1 MAARSR
7 HQRRFYL
14 EHLLVTLVI
23 ALLSALLVFAATPN
37 FIDRYFYDVMLRSLP
52 AEQETDVVVVGIDEI
67 SLRELGRWPWDRDK
81 LATLINRLQEFESG
95 PVLLDLLL
103 TELDLSRPESDQRL
117 ARALADHGN
126 VYLPVHIEQQTS
138 GGQLIELLPHH
149 RFSSQA
155 KGLGHV
161 DLEVDADGV
170 VRSVF
175 LRSGIGQPWWPH
187 VALAMLE
194 NENPELAAPY
204 SVSKTSRRGALA
216 NVREYPRL
224 IPFAGDAGA
233 FPQISAVDVIKGRVP
248 AQLLRGRTV
257 LVGATAAGLGDML
270 ATPLS
275 VSGQLMPGV
284 EVNASILEGLRQQ
297 RLLHMTGTSTSL
309 LMTLLIG
316 LVAPL
321 LLPLVPP
328 RFGMPLIGG
337 VLATTLVMGYL
348 LLRHFQ
354 IWFPLGA
361 PLVVALT
368 AYPLWTWRR
377 LEYTLDY
384 LRTAMS
390 RLSRYTALTRR
401 LGEAESVA
409 PLLRMLERALPVVA
423 WRLER
428 RGSGEVQVGGDTVNE
443 RAWQTPRATHVSF
456 QRGED
461 QYELGVL
468 WRDEQI
474 DRRLRSW
481 VMAMASRVS
490 MLPKTGGA
498 AYEVVENY
506 IERVAE
512 EEVRQQA
519 LTQFFNASLEQLR
532 EGVLMCDACGS
543 VLYANSRALYWL
555 DLAPE
560 QIDGLHLLD
569 LPRGLQWPE
578 SRGNWADLVAE
589 TLRERLVSLEC
600 RRDTDGREMLLEMSV
615 VNAGLRPGRVLI
627 VTIKDVSDIKSALR
641 TRTELLDF
649 LSHDLRSPMISVM
662 ALTETMRHSEQGAA
676 IKPFLDNIE
685 LHARKNLSIS
695 EQFLQLARVEALE
708 QVELAQLDMLPVV
721 ESAIEQAQPQAA
733 ERDLKI
739 RFHYDARADVWVSGN
754 HELLER
760 LVLNLLTN
768 AIKYSHP
775 GNSIDVTLSAQ
786 DGRVSCEVRD
796 RGIGIA
802 PEFVEHLF
810 ERYTRSGNKAAS
822 KERGAGL
829 GLRFAKVVSE
839 RHGGDIKVTSVEGEG
854 SRFTLLLPQ
863 LHLDDRENA

>member
-1 MAARSR
+1 MAVRSR
-7 HQRRFYL
+7 YQRRFYV
-14 EHLLVTLVI
+14 EHLVITLVI

-37 FIDRYFYDVMLRSLP
+37 FLDRYFYDVMLRSLP
-52 AEQETDVVVVGIDEI
+52 GEQETDLVIVGIDEF

-81 LATLINRLQEFESG
+81 LATLIDRLHEYESG

-103 TELDLSRPESDQRL
+103 TELDLSRPEGDQRL
-117 ARALADHGN
+117 AAALGKHGN

-138 GGQLIELLPHH
+138 GGQLVELLPHH
-149 RFSSQA
+149 RFASQA
-155 KGLGHV
+155 RALGHV
-161 DLEVDADGV
+161 DLEVDPDGV
-170 VRSVF
+170 VRSVY

-187 VALAMLE
+187 IALAMLE
-194 NENPELAAPY
+194 DEAPSLAARFKA
-204 SVSKTSRRGALA
+204 SQNSRRGALA

-233 FPQISAVDVIKGRVP
+233 YPQVSAVDVIKGRVP
-248 AQLLRGRTV
+248 LQLLSGRTV
-257 LVGATAAGLGDML
+257 LVGATAAGLGDTL

-284 EVNASILEGLRQQ
+284 EVNANILDALR
-297 RLLHMTGTSTSL
+297 REHLIRTVSTSTAL
-309 LMTLLIG
+309 LLTLVIG

-321 LLPLVPP
+321 MLPLVPP
-328 RFGMPLIGG
+328 RFGMPLIA
-337 VLATTLVMGYL
+337 VVMAFTLVLGYL

-354 IWFPLGA
+354 LWYPLGA
-361 PLVVALT
+361 PLLVALT

-390 RLSRYTALTRR
+390 RLSRYTALNRR

-409 PLLRMLERALPVVA
+409 PLLRMLERALPVAA

-428 RGSGEVQVGGDTVNE
+428 RGSGEVQAGGEKVNE
-443 RAWQTPRATHVSF
+443 RVWQTPRASHYSF

-461 QYELGVL
+461 RYELGVL
-468 WRDEQI
+468 WRDENI
-474 DRRLRSW
+474 DPRLQSW
-481 VMAMASRVS
+481 VLAMANRVS
-490 MLPKTGGA
+490 IAQRTGAA

-543 VLYANSRALYWL
+543 VLYANSLALRWL

-560 QIDGLHLLD
+560 QIDGLHVLD
-569 LPRGLQWPE
+569 LPRGLQWPDKHG
-578 SRGNWADLVAE
+578 SWADLVA
-589 TLRERLVSLEC
+589 TALRNRLVSLEC
-600 RRDTDGREMLLEMSV
+600 RRDADNREMLLELSV
-615 VNAGLRPGRVLI
+615 VDAGMRPGRVLI
-627 VTIKDVSDIKSALR
+627 ITLKDVSDIKSALR

-649 LSHDLRSPMISVM
+649 LSHDLRSPMISVL
-662 ALTETMRHSEQGAA
+662 ALAEKMRHTDKGEG
-676 IKPFLDNIE
+676 IVEFLDNIE

-695 EQFLQLARVEALE
+695 EQFLQLARVEALDQLE
-708 QVELAQLDMLPVV
+708 MAELDMLPVI

-733 ERDLKI
+733 ERDMKI
-739 RFHYDARADVWVSGN
+739 RFHYDARADVWVKGN

-768 AIKYSHP
+768 AIKYSHR
-775 GNSIDVTLSAQ
+775 GNSIDVTLSAA
-786 DGRVSCEVRD
+786 DGKVSCEVRD

-802 PEFVEHLF
+802 PEFVDRLF
-810 ERYTRSGNKAAS
+810 ERYTRSANKAAS

-829 GLRFAKVVSE
+829 GLRFVKVVSE
-839 RHGGDIKVTSVEGEG
+839 RHGGSMLVDSCEGEG

-863 LHLDDRENA
+863 LHLVEGES

>member
-1 MAARSR
+1 MRSR
-7 HQRRFYL
+7 HQRRFYV
-14 EHLLVTLVI
+14 EHLVVTLVT
-23 ALLSALLVFAATPN
+23 AFLSVVLVLGATPN

-52 AEQETDVVVVGIDEI
+52 GEQETDLVIVGIDEF
-67 SLRELGRWPWDRDK
+67 SLRELGRWPWDRER
-81 LATLINRLQEFESG
+81 LAALVDRLHEMDSG

-103 TELDLSRPESDQRL
+103 TELDLSRPAGD
-117 ARALADHGN
+117 RALADALARHGH

-138 GGQLIELLPHH
+138 GGQLVELLPHH
-149 RFSSQA
+149 RFASQA
-155 KGLGHV
+155 RGLGHV
-161 DLEVDADGV
+161 DLEVDPDGV
-170 VRSVF
+170 VRTVY

-187 VALAMLE
+187 IALAMLE
-194 NENPELAAPY
+194 ALDPSGAARFKA
-204 SVSKTSRRGALA
+204 SQGSRRGALA

-233 FPQISAVDVIKGRVP
+233 YPQVSAVDVIKGRVP
-248 AQLLRGRTV
+248 AQMLAGRTV

-284 EVNASILEGLRQQ
+284 EVNASILDGLRQQ
-297 RLLHMTGTSTSL
+297 RLIEAMTVSSNVL
-309 LMTLLIG
+309 LTLVIG
-316 LVAPL
+316 LIAPL
-321 LLPLVPP
+321 MLPLVPP
-328 RFGMPLIGG
+328 RFGMPLVAG
-337 VLATTLVMGYL
+337 VMAGTLVLGYL
-348 LLRHFQ
+348 MLRHFQ
-354 IWFPLGA
+354 LWYPLGA
-361 PLVVALT
+361 PLVVALS

-390 RLSRYTALTRR
+390 RLSRYTALNRR
-401 LGEAESVA
+401 LGESESVA

-428 RGSGEVQVGGDTVNE
+428 RGSGEVQSGGEVVNE
-443 RAWQTPRATHVSF
+443 RAWQTPRASHYTF
-456 QRGED
+456 QRGD
-461 QYELGVL
+461 DRYELGVL
-468 WRDEQI
+468 WQDEDI
-474 DRRLRSW
+474 DPRLQSW
-481 VMAMASRVS
+481 VLAMANRVS
-490 MLPKTGGA
+490 IAQRTGGA

-543 VLYANSRALYWL
+543 VLYANSLALRWL

-560 QIDGLHLLD
+560 QIDGLHVLD
-569 LPRGLQWPE
+569 LPRGLQW
-578 SRGNWADLVAE
+578 SDKHGSWSDLVA
-589 TLRERLVSLEC
+589 TALRQRLVSLEC
-600 RRDTDGREMLLEMSV
+600 RRDADGREMLLELSV
-615 VNAGLRPGRVLI
+615 VDAGMRPGRVLI
-627 VTIKDVSDIKSALR
+627 VTLKDVSDIKSALR

-649 LSHDLRSPMISVM
+649 LSHDLRSPMISVL
-662 ALTETMRHSEQGAA
+662 ALAEKMRHTDKGQDIRE
-676 IKPFLDNIE
+676 FLDNIE

-695 EQFLQLARVEALE
+695 EQFLQLARVEALD
-708 QVELAQLDMLPVV
+708 QVEMVELDMLPVV

-733 ERDLKI
+733 ERDLTL
-739 RFHYDARADVWVSGN
+739 RFHYDARADVWVRGN

-768 AIKYSHP
+768 AIKYSHR
-775 GNSIDVTLSAQ
+775 GNSVDISLSALEGQ
-786 DGRVSCEVRD
+786 VSCEVRD

-802 PEFVEHLF
+802 PEFVERLF
-810 ERYTRSGNKAAS
+810 ERYTRSANKAAS

-829 GLRFAKVVSE
+829 GLRFVKVVSE
-839 RHGGDIKVTSVEGEG
+839 RHGGTMLVDSCEGEG

-863 LHLDDRENA
+863 LHLGTGESA